1 MDNSDGHENSLPST
15 SMVLYYD
22 EIYSS
27 GLDRTARFPVDRYR
41 RIAEQLRRDD
51 VEGLIQIKKPR
62 LATREEILLAHDPDY
77 VDRFLGRDLREDEIR
92 RIGLRPWKPEIVE
105 RTMRLVGGAVEGLDL
120 LGSGAPL
127 AGNMAGGTHHAF
139 RGEGAGYCIFN
150 DLAVCA
156 EIALG
161 RGQASR
167 ILVLDLDVHQGDGT
181 AEIFREDDRVFTVSI
196 HGQDNFPFR
205 KKKSDLD
212 IGLPKGTEDQE
223 FLGVL
228 DRALAQLSK
237 VPFDMV
243 FYQAGVDGLRYDALG
258 LLNLSREGM
267 RQRNERVFEW
277 RRELE
282 VPMLLFMGGGYSD
295 PIDHTVDA
303 FTDLFLGAGRE
314 YRLAITQLGRV

>member
-314 YRLAITQLGRV
+314 YRLAIAQSGRV

>member
-1 MDNSDGHENSLPST
+1 
-15 SMVLYYD
+15 MVLYYD

-277 RRELE
+277 RREHE

-314 YRLAITQLGRV
+314 YRLAIAQSGRV

>member
-105 RTMRLVGGAVEGLDL
+105 RTMRLVGGAVEGLNL
-120 LGSGAPL
+120 LSSGAPL

-314 YRLAITQLGRV
+314 YRLAIAQSGRV

>member
-1 MDNSDGHENSLPST
+1 
-15 SMVLYYD
+15 MVLYYD

-120 LGSGAPL
+120 LSSGAPL

-314 YRLAITQLGRV
+314 YRLAITQSGRV

>member
-105 RTMRLVGGAVEGLDL
+105 RTMRLVGGAVEGLNL
-120 LGSGAPL
+120 LSSGAPL

-314 YRLAITQLGRV
+314 YRLAITQSGRV

>member
-22 EIYSS
+22 EIYSA

-120 LGSGAPL
+120 LSSGAPL

-314 YRLAITQLGRV
+314 SRLAITQSGRV

>member
-314 YRLAITQLGRV
+314 YRLAITQSGRV

>member
-1 MDNSDGHENSLPST
+1 
-15 SMVLYYD
+15 MVLYYD

-314 YRLAITQLGRV
+314 YRLAITQSGRV